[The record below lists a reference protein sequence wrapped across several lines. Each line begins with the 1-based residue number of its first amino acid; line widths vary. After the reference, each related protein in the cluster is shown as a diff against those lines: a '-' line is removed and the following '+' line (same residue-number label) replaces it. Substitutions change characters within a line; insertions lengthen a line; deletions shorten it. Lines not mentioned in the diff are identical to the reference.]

1 MSVLQVITVPNP
13 LLKQVTVDVN
23 TFDEK
28 LQQLV
33 FDMFETM
40 AHYQGVGLA
49 APQVGI
55 LQSLVV
61 IMFEKKELILIN
73 PEIIFTDGQCVDEE
87 GCLSIP
93 GLRRQVERAENIIV
107 NAFDVVGNPIQIKE
121 EGFMARILL
130 HEIDHLRGILITD
143 KKEILSEGS
152 E

>member
-121 EGFMARILL
+121 EGFMARIIL